1 MMGPTTRWHTERW
14 VSNLLRSARAE
25 KGASQAQLA
34 ALAAVDLEMRIRLDD
49 HDDVLDADHA
59 AMNPEQQAA
68 TDARHDAQVAALTAA
83 GSQ

>member
-1 MMGPTTRWHTERW
+1 
-14 VSNLLRSARAE
+14 
-25 KGASQAQLA
+25 
-34 ALAAVDLEMRIRLDD
+34 MRIRLDD